1 MATIGEIPA
10 IYHDTAA
17 DIPPDVLGD
26 LTVLEATARCVASER
41 LKASGLSHSDPT
53 AARATLHLS
62 CQVLREA
69 PDEAADIRAKA
80 AATSDPVLR
89 RGYYALAEQQ
99 TSSAARPS
107 DTDRI
112 IAEAALSTR
121 VTRQVRK
128 LTKPGP
134 ARTRLAASI
143 RRQVEAAT
151 APAQARMEALSK
163 EIDAVTR
170 QRAAG
175 LAAAD
180 SGAPVMLFKSR
191 APSSGAAERYR
202 QLAAAVDDPQAARG
216 YRDLAEQAE
225 RDGQ

>member
-134 ARTRLAASI
+134 ASTRLAASI

-151 APAQARMEALSK
+151 APAHARMEALSK

-170 QRAAG
+170 RRAAE
-175 LAAAD
+175 D
-180 SGAPVMLFKSR
+180 TEPVMLFKSR
-191 APSSGAAERYR
+191 KPPS
-202 QLAAAVDDPQAARG
+202 AAAAR
-216 YRDLAEQAE
+216 YRDLAAEVLDPHTARGYLELAAQAE
-225 RDGQ
+225 RNER